1 MVRDPSMS
9 HRVKDDARTE
19 VVKWPSY
26 GYQDVSKAPTAIL
39 TGALTATRADDAARI
54 ANIV

>member
-1 MVRDPSMS
+1 MS